1 MYNPGS
7 LKRVHTHVCLYSPQ
21 EIIVSCS
28 QKAQIFFPLD
38 LVSRAQV
45 ACPSLIREGLALIMF
60 KEMWLVKEA
69 QKGDLRTGV
78 GWGHQFSMFYMVA
91 VIAVGCSLL
100 D

>member
-1 MYNPGS
+1 MC
-7 LKRVHTHVCLYSPQ
+7 VHTR
-21 EIIVSCS
+21 VSLVTTGDHN
-28 QKAQIFFPLD
+28 QLFTKGPGLFFPLD

-78 GWGHQFSMFYMVA
+78 GWRH
-91 VIAVGCSLL
+91 
-100 D
+100 